1 MRTGD
6 STLLYIYIPRTF
18 VLSDVTGVMDTCDRH
33 RGRSPCEYALYC
45 NLFVHCAVRLVPP
58 DRLTRDRRLHLST
71 LLFLVGPTVVFYTSV
86 LLITPSD
93 LCWKTA
99 ADEFETSV
107 ATAATAATFA
117 KSGKC

>member
-1 MRTGD
+1 M
-6 STLLYIYIPRTF
+6 LF
-18 VLSDVTGVMDTCDRH
+18 
-33 RGRSPCEYALYC
+33 YC
-45 NLFVHCAVRLVPP
+45 YPFVHCAVRLVPP

-86 LLITPSD
+86 LPITPSD

-107 ATAATAATFA
+107 ATAATIGFGASLRST
-117 KSGKC
+117 GGT